1 MVGHLLLRG
10 MLVGVVAGL
19 LAFGF
24 ARLFG
29 EPPIERAIAFE
40 AQTSSQ
46 GGQGHSHSHD
56 HSAHDHPGHD
66 HAGDHAD
73 HSDHAKAEPEA
84 ELVARSTQAGLGLL
98 TGTVVYGAAIGG
110 LFALAFAF
118 VHGRIGDQSPRA
130 TAALLALAGFVA
142 IVLVPAIKY
151 PANPPAVGDPAT
163 IGSRTALYFVMLALS
178 VVVLAAAIALAR
190 RLQTRFGA
198 WNAALIAGAAF
209 IVVTALVYY
218 ALPAVNEVP
227 DRFSAVVLWRFR
239 VASLGMHLVLWATI
253 GLLFGFLSERATA
266 RRQA

>member
-24 ARLFG
+24 AKLFG

-40 AQTSSQ
+40 AQMGSHA
-46 GGQGHSHSHD
+46 GHSHD
-56 HSAHDHPGHD
+56 HAGHG
-66 HAGDHAD
+66 AGLGNHAD
-73 HSDHAKAEPEA
+73 HPTGNPET
-84 ELVARSTQAGLGLL
+84 ELVSRGTQAGLGLL
-98 TGTVVYGAAIGG
+98 TGMVVYGAAIGG

-118 VHGRIGDQSPRA
+118 VHGRIGDQGPRA

-142 IVLVPAIKY
+142 MVLVPAIKY

-163 IGSRTALYFVMLALS
+163 IGARTALFFIMLALS
-178 VVVLAAAIALAR
+178 VVVLAAAVALAR
-190 RLQTRFGA
+190 RLQTHFGA
-198 WNAALIAGAAF
+198 WDAALIAGAAF
-209 IVVTALVYY
+209 VVTIALVQY

-227 DRFSAVVLWRFR
+227 DHFSAVVLWRFR

-253 GLLFGFLSERATA
+253 GLLFGFLSERAAA
-266 RRQA
+266 RPSA

>member
-24 ARLFG
+24 AKLFG

-40 AQTSSQ
+40 AQIGSHA
-46 GGQGHSHSHD
+46 GHTHSHD
-56 HSAHDHPGHD
+56 HAGQGAGS
-66 HAGDHAD
+66 GDHAD
-73 HSDHAKAEPEA
+73 HAAHPIGEPA
-84 ELVARSTQAGLGLL
+84 VELVSRGTQAGLGLL
-98 TGTVVYGAAIGG
+98 TGMVVYGAAIGG

-118 VHGRIGDQSPRA
+118 VHGRIGDQGPRA

-142 IVLVPAIKY
+142 MVLVPAIKY

-163 IGSRTALYFVMLALS
+163 IGARTALFFTMLTLS
-178 VVVLAAAIALAR
+178 IAALAAAVALAR
-190 RLQTRFGA
+190 KLQARFGA
-198 WNAALIAGAAF
+198 WDAALIAGAAF
-209 IVVTALVYY
+209 VVAIALVQY

-227 DRFSAVVLWRFR
+227 DHFSAIVLWRFR

-253 GLLFGFLSERATA
+253 GLLFGFLSERAAT
-266 RRQA
+266 RP

>member
-24 ARLFG
+24 AKLFG

-40 AQTSSQ
+40 AQMGSHA
-46 GGQGHSHSHD
+46 GHTHSHD
-56 HSAHDHPGHD
+56 HAGQGAGS
-66 HAGDHAD
+66 GDHAD
-73 HSDHAKAEPEA
+73 RADHPTGEPEA
-84 ELVARSTQAGLGLL
+84 ELVSRGTQAGLGLL
-98 TGTVVYGAAIGG
+98 TGMVVYGAAIGG

-118 VHGRIGDQSPRA
+118 VHGRIGDQGPRA

-142 IVLVPAIKY
+142 MVLVPAIKY

-163 IGSRTALYFVMLALS
+163 IGARTALFFTMLTLS
-178 VVVLAAAIALAR
+178 IAALAAAVALAR
-190 RLQTRFGA
+190 KLQARFGA
-198 WNAALIAGAAF
+198 WDAALIAGAVF
-209 IVVTALVYY
+209 VVAIALVQY

-227 DRFSAVVLWRFR
+227 DHFSAIVLWRFR

-253 GLLFGFLSERATA
+253 GLLFGFLSERAAT
-266 RRQA
+266 RP

>member
-24 ARLFG
+24 AKLFG

-40 AQTSSQ
+40 AQMGSHA
-46 GGQGHSHSHD
+46 GHTHSHD
-56 HSAHDHPGHD
+56 HAGQGAGS
-66 HAGDHAD
+66 GDHAD
-73 HSDHAKAEPEA
+73 HADHSTGEPEA
-84 ELVARSTQAGLGLL
+84 ELVSRGTQAGLGLL
-98 TGTVVYGAAIGG
+98 TGMVVYGAAIGG

-118 VHGRIGDQSPRA
+118 VHGRIGDQGPRA

-142 IVLVPAIKY
+142 MVLVPAIKY

-163 IGSRTALYFVMLALS
+163 IGARTALFFTMLTLS
-178 VVVLAAAIALAR
+178 IAALAAAVALAR
-190 RLQTRFGA
+190 KLQARFGA
-198 WNAALIAGAAF
+198 WDAALIAGAVF
-209 IVVTALVYY
+209 VVAIALVQY

-227 DRFSAVVLWRFR
+227 DHFSAIVLWRFR

-253 GLLFGFLSERATA
+253 GLLFGFLSERAAT
-266 RRQA
+266 RP

>member
-1 MVGHLLLRG
+1 MIGHLLLRG
-10 MLVGVVAGL
+10 MLVGVIAGL

-40 AQTSSQ
+40 AQMSSQ
-46 GGQGHSHSHD
+46 GGQGHNHSHD
-56 HSAHDHPGHD
+56 HAGHD
-66 HAGDHAD
+66 HASDHPE
-73 HSDHAKAEPEA
+73 HDHAKAEPEA
-84 ELVARSTQAGLGLL
+84 ELVSRSTQAGLGLL
-98 TGTVVYGAAIGG
+98 TGMVVYGAAIGG

-118 VHGRIGDQSPRA
+118 VHGRIGGQGPRA

-163 IGSRTALYFVMLALS
+163 IGSRTALYFIMLALS
-178 VVVLAAAIALAR
+178 VVALAAAIALAR
-190 RLQTRFGA
+190 RLQRRFGA
-198 WNAALIAGAAF
+198 WDAALIAGAAF
-209 IVVTALVYY
+209 VVAIALVQC
-218 ALPAVNEVP
+218 ALPAVDEVP
-227 DRFSAVVLWRFR
+227 EHFSAVVLWRFR